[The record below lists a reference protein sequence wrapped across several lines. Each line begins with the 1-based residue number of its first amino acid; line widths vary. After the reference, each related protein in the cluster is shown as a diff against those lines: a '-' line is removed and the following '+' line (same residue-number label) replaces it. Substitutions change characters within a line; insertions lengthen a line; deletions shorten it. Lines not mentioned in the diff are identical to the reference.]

1 MVIQEESK
9 PLLPIKIASEVDDSA
24 DIESIIRDEV
34 PAMYRLAYPV
44 VMTYVLELTPGLISL
59 VLVGQMAAE
68 DTKRFVDAAALSVMY
83 LNLTALSVGIG
94 LATAMDTLCAQAY
107 GAGNI
112 RHIGLYL
119 QTGMVVLG
127 AAFVPIFLANFFC
140 AEILVFLN
148 QPEDVA
154 ALSGS
159 FSRVLAFGLPFLYA
173 YELLKKVLQAQ
184 NIALPMLYSA
194 ILCNVVN
201 LVVGYALVNHTSCGY
216 LGAAISRTLGNMV
229 LPLSLVPYFLQRGTL
244 QFWPGWQLGAAVR
257 GIPEFI
263 YFGLAGMLMMVFE
276 WWSYEIIALLAGL
289 LPNAIIAIGANAV
302 LVNITA
308 TVYMFYLG
316 IAVAGNIRVGNAL
329 GSNRPRRAKIAACI
343 ATVLAGGVSLLTGL
357 LVFLFRYTYPRVFT
371 QDAAMVELAAQVAVV
386 VAGFQLVDGLNA
398 AVQGALRGCGL
409 QNYGAAINFV
419 SYIVFGLPMG
429 YFFEFPVGWGLPG
442 LWVGMTLGYS
452 FAGLCGA
459 FVLAKHDWQVLSDK
473 AQARANDID
482 KSD

>member
-1 MVIQEESK
+1 MAIQEETS
-9 PLLPIKIASEVDDSA
+9 PLLPLKHALPPVDDTA
-24 DIESIIRDEV
+24 DLEAIIRDEV

-44 VMTYVLELTPGLISL
+44 VLTYVLELTPGLVSL

-119 QTGMVVLG
+119 QTGAVVLS
-127 AAFVPIFLANFFC
+127 AAFVPIFLANFYC
-140 AEILVFLN
+140 ADILIFLN

-154 ALSGS
+154 VLSGE
-159 FSRVLAFGLPFLYA
+159 FSRVLAFGPEHCAADAVQRHLVQYGEPRHWLCVGEPH
-173 YELLKKVLQAQ
+173 ELWV
-184 NIALPMLYSA
+184 
-194 ILCNVVN
+194 
-201 LVVGYALVNHTSCGY
+201 
-216 LGAAISRTLGNMV
+216 LGAAISRTLGNMS
-229 LPLSLVPYFLQRGTL
+229 LPLSLVPYFYKKDRLA
-244 QFWPGWQLGAAVR
+244 FWPGWQLHAAVQ
-257 GIPEFI
+257 GVPEFV

-289 LPNAIIAIGANAV
+289 LPNAIVAIGANAV

-329 GSNRPRRAKIAACI
+329 GSNRPKRAKVAAAV
-343 ATVLAGGVSLLTGL
+343 ATILAGGVSVMTGL
-357 LVFLFRYTYPRVFT
+357 CVFAFRYMYPRVFT
-371 QDAAMVELAAQVAVV
+371 QDSAMIALAAQVAVV

-398 AVQGALRGCGL
+398 AIQGALRGCGL

-419 SYIVFGLPMG
+419 SYLLFGLPVG
-429 YFFEFPVGWGLPG
+429 YLFEFSFAWGLPG
-442 LWVGMTLGYS
+442 L
-452 FAGLCGA
+452 
-459 FVLAKHDWQVLSDK
+459 
-473 AQARANDID
+473 
-482 KSD
+482 

>member
-1 MVIQEESK
+1 MAMQEELS
-9 PLLPIKIASEVDDSA
+9 PLLPLKRAPPAVDDTA
-24 DIESIIRDEV
+24 DMQAIIRDEV

-44 VMTYVLELTPGLISL
+44 VLTYVLELTPGLVSL

-107 GAGNI
+107 GAGNL

-119 QTGMVVLG
+119 QTGTVVLG
-127 AAFVPIFLANFFC
+127 AAFVPIFLANFYS
-140 AEILVFLN
+140 ADILVYLN

-159 FSRVLAFGLPFLYA
+159 FSRILAFGLPFLYA

-194 ILCNVVN
+194 ILCNMVNVVM
-201 LVVGYALVNHTSCGY
+201 GYLLVNHTPCGY
-216 LGAAISRTLGNMV
+216 LGAAISRTLGNMA
-229 LPLSLVPYFLQRGTL
+229 LPLSLLPYFLQKNRL
-244 QFWPGWQLGAAVR
+244 AFWPGWQLRAAVQ
-257 GIPEFI
+257 GVPEFI

-289 LPNAIIAIGANAV
+289 LPNAIVAIGANAV

-329 GSNRPRRAKIAACI
+329 GSNRPKRAKIAALV
-343 ATVLAGGVSLLTGL
+343 ATVLAGGVSLVTGIC
-357 LVFLFRYTYPRVFT
+357 VFAFRFMYPRVFT
-371 QDAAMVELAAQVAVV
+371 QDTAMIELAAQVAVI
-386 VAGFQLVDGLNA
+386 VAGFQFVDGVNA
-398 AVQGALRGCGL
+398 AIQGTLRGCGL
-409 QNYGAAINFV
+409 QAYGAAINFV
-419 SYIVFGLPMG
+419 SYILFGLPVG
-429 YFFEFPVGWGLPG
+429 YVFEFPFGWGLPG
-442 LWVGMTLGYS
+442 LWIGMTLGYT
-452 FAGLCGA
+452 FAGVCGA
-459 FVLAKHDWQVLSDK
+459 YVLSTRSWQALADA
-473 AQARANDID
+473 AQARANS
-482 KSD
+482 KCA

>member
-1 MVIQEESK
+1 MAIQEETS
-9 PLLPIKIASEVDDSA
+9 PLLPLKHALPPVDDTA
-24 DIESIIRDEV
+24 DLEAIIRDEV

-44 VMTYVLELTPGLISL
+44 VLTYVLELTPGLVSL

-119 QTGMVVLG
+119 QTGAVVLS
-127 AAFVPIFLANFFC
+127 AAFVPIFLANFYC
-140 AEILVFLN
+140 ADILIFLN

-154 ALSGS
+154 VLSGE

-194 ILCNVVN
+194 ILCNMVN
-201 LVVGYALVNHTSCGY
+201 LVTGYVLVNHTSCGY
-216 LGAAISRTLGNMV
+216 LGAAISRTLGNMS
-229 LPLSLVPYFLQRGTL
+229 LPLSLVPYFYKKDRLA
-244 QFWPGWQLGAAVR
+244 FWPGWQLHAAVQ
-257 GIPEFI
+257 GVPEFV

-289 LPNAIIAIGANAV
+289 LPNAIVAIGANAV

-329 GSNRPRRAKIAACI
+329 GSNRPKRAKVAAAV
-343 ATVLAGGVSLLTGL
+343 ATILAGGVSVMTGL
-357 LVFLFRYTYPRVFT
+357 CVFAFRYMYPRVFT
-371 QDAAMVELAAQVAVV
+371 QDSAMIALAAQVAVV

-398 AVQGALRGCGL
+398 AIQGALRGCGL

-419 SYIVFGLPMG
+419 SYLLFGLPVG
-429 YFFEFPVGWGLPG
+429 YLFEFSFAWGLPG
-442 LWVGMTLGYS
+442 LWIGMTLGYT
-452 FAGLCGA
+452 FAGVCGA
-459 FVLAKHDWQVLSDK
+459 YVLIKHNWQALADA
-473 AQARANDID
+473 AQARANSKCD
-482 KSD
+482 